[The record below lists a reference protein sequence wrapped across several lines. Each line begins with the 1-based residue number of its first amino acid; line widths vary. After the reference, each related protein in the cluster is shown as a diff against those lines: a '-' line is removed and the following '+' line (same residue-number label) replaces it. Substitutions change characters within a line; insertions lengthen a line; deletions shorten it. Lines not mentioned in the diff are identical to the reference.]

1 MIPAMAQLT
10 VPGARARGTRTMRS
24 ERVVPLR
31 QSIPRGYL
39 TLRKDVPVYLTEM
52 TDTTTTPKVD
62 DVPAPQDAGETAA
75 GKGGEAR

>member
-1 MIPAMAQLT
+1 
-10 VPGARARGTRTMRS
+10 MRS

-39 TLRKDVPVYLTEM
+39 TLRKDIPVYLT
-52 TDTTTTPKVD
+52 DTTTAPKVD
-62 DVPAPQDAGETAA
+62 ASQAQEGPQSDETAA

>member
-1 MIPAMAQLT
+1 MNPAMAQLT

-39 TLRKDVPVYLTEM
+39 TLRKDVPVYLTE
-52 TDTTTTPKVD
+52 TTTPPTVD
-62 DVPAPQDAGETAA
+62 GPARDTAEPADETPA

>member
-1 MIPAMAQLT
+1 MAQLT
-10 VPGARARGTRTMRS
+10 APGTRARTMRS

-39 TLRKDVPVYLTEM
+39 TLRKDIPVYLTEM
-52 TDTTTTPKVD
+52 TETTPTPMVD
-62 DVPAPQDAGETAA
+62 PAAAPEGEPADETAA